1 MEYTTLGRTGLK
13 VSVAGLGCG
22 GPSRLGMRN
31 DDRGEKNAIAIIRQA
46 IDLGINFIDTAQN
59 YRTEAVVGKAIAGI
73 PRERLVISTKKTLP
87 PADHPDPQADVRKGL
102 EQSLKALGTNS

>member
-1 MEYTTLGRTGLK
+1 MEYTILGRTGLK

-31 DDRGEKNAIAIIRQA
+31 DAAGEKHAVQIIRQA
-46 IDLGINFIDTAQN
+46 IDLGINFFDTAQN
-59 YRTEAVVGKAIAGI
+59 YGTEGVVGKAIAGI

-87 PADHPDPQADVRKGL
+87 PVNHPDPQAEVRQGL
-102 EQSLKALGTNS
+102 EQSLKALGTD